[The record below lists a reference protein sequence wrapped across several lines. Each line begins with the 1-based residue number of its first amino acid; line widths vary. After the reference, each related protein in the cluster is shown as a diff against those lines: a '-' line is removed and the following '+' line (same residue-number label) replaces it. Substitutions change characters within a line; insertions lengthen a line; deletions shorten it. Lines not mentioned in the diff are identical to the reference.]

1 MSASGE
7 VIFAV
12 LAFFWGA
19 SWGSFANVVAWR
31 LPEGRSIVRPSSAC
45 PACGAPIRWYHNLP
59 VLGWLLLRGRCAD
72 CGVGISVRYPLVELT
87 TGALALA
94 FWLLLRAETPVPAD
108 FMLDAIVPFVLHVLF
123 IAALVVL
130 TLIDLD
136 WFLLPDRLT
145 LPLVLLGLLAAVASP
160 RPPDALG
167 AALGVAVGGLV
178 PAVIMWAW
186 LAATGRDGLGGGDWK
201 LLAGIGAWLGV
212 EAVPFVLGAG
222 AIQGL
227 VVALAFRR
235 DFAVAELPPLP
246 GEADPEGDAP
256 GAEAEVAPEEAAP
269 TPFMRLAVPFGP
281 FLALAAAEWL
291 LFGRDILAAVTR

>member
-1 MSASGE
+1 MTGSGE

-31 LPEGRSIVRPSSAC
+31 LPEGRSVVRPASAC
-45 PACGAPIRWYHNLP
+45 PACGAPIRWFHNLP
-59 VLGWLLLRGRCAD
+59 VFGWLILRGRCAA
-72 CGVGISVRYPLVELT
+72 CGVGISARYPLVELVV
-87 TGALALA
+87 GALSLA
-94 FWLLLRAETPVPAD
+94 FWLLLRAESPLPAD
-108 FMLDAIVPFVLHVLF
+108 FALDIVVPFVLHVCFL
-123 IAALVVL
+123 AALATL

-167 AALGVAVGGLV
+167 AALGVAVGGIV

-227 VVALAFRR
+227 IVAVAFRR

-246 GEADPEGDAP
+246 GEAHESDEAPTPEDA
-256 GAEAEVAPEEAAP
+256 EDAP

-281 FLALAAAEWL
+281 FLALAAVEWL
-291 LFGRDILAAVTR
+291 LFGADILAAVRR